1 MSIESRKL
9 SLSLRGSCKER
20 STGKLIKRSS
30 WNGGRG
36 KMMIAEV
43 LFSVHFRVGDG
54 SWEPVNG
61 GEITGTS
68 NFEC

>member
-1 MSIESRKL
+1 
-9 SLSLRGSCKER
+9 
-20 STGKLIKRSS
+20 
-30 WNGGRG
+30 
-36 KMMIAEV
+36 MMIAEV
-43 LFSVHFRVGDG
+43 LFSVHFRGGDG